1 MKKFT
6 NGEGPLATLTIIYD
20 NRTMNPSLKGGFG
33 FSCIIEFGDKKVLF
47 DTGGNEEAFLRT

>member
-33 FSCIIEFGDKKVLF
+33 FSCIIEFGHKKVLF
-47 DTGGNEEAFLRT
+47 DTGG